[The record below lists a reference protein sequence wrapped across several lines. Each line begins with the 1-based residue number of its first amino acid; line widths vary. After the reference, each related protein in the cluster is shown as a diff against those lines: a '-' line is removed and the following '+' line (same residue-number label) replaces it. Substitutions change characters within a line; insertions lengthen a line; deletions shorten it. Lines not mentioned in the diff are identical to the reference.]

1 MTERPGD
8 ETDRRVD
15 DAGVQRDDA
24 AAHARV
30 DDATAQAATRAW
42 QGLNTLLMDRH
53 NRRKEVAEALGMSF
67 SRIRALRRIAPGP
80 LTLRE
85 LAQRLGADPPYTTV
99 IVDDL
104 VRRGLAERVPHPVDR
119 RAKLVRLTAE
129 GEAAAERAAAILS
142 APPADLLA
150 LGREDIEALD
160 RVVAK
165 LLG

>member
-1 MTERPGD
+1 M
-8 ETDRRVD
+8 D
-15 DAGVQRDDA
+15 DAGAQL
-24 AAHARV
+24 
-30 DDATAQAATRAW
+30 DDATVRAATRAW

-104 VRRGLAERVPHPVDR
+104 VRRGFAERVPHPVDR

-160 RVVAK
+160 RVVAR

>member
-8 ETDRRVD
+8 DTDRRVD
-15 DAGVQRDDA
+15 DAGAQ
-24 AAHARV
+24 V
-30 DDATAQAATRAW
+30 DDATVQAATRAW

-85 LAQRLGADPPYTTV
+85 LAQRLSADPPYTTV

-104 VRRGLAERVPHPVDR
+104 VRRGFAERVPHPVDR

-129 GEAAAERAAAILS
+129 GEAAADRAVAILS

>member
-1 MTERPGD
+1 MERPGD
-8 ETDRRVD
+8 DTGR
-15 DAGVQRDDA
+15 Q
-24 AAHARV
+24 V
-30 DDATAQAATRAW
+30 DDATVRAATRAW

-85 LAQRLGADPPYTTV
+85 LAQRMSTDPPYTTV

-104 VRRGLAERVPHPVDR
+104 VRRGFAERVPHPVDR

-129 GEAAAERAAAILS
+129 GEAAAARAAAILS
-142 APPADLLA
+142 APPEDLLA
-150 LGREDIEALD
+150 LDREDIEALD
-160 RVVAK
+160 RVVSK

>member
-8 ETDRRVD
+8 DTDRRVD
-15 DAGVQRDDA
+15 DAGAQL
-24 AAHARV
+24 
-30 DDATAQAATRAW
+30 DDATVRAATRAW

-104 VRRGLAERVPHPVDR
+104 VRRGFAERVPHPVDR

-160 RVVAK
+160 RVVAR
-165 LLG
+165 LLR

>member
-1 MTERPGD
+1 M
-8 ETDRRVD
+8 D
-15 DAGVQRDDA
+15 DAGAQL
-24 AAHARV
+24 
-30 DDATAQAATRAW
+30 DDATVRAATRAW

-104 VRRGLAERVPHPVDR
+104 VRRGFAERVPHPVDR

-160 RVVAK
+160 RVVAR
-165 LLG
+165 LLR

>member
-8 ETDRRVD
+8 DTDRRAD
-15 DAGVQRDDA
+15 DAGA
-24 AAHARV
+24 PV
-30 DDATAQAATRAW
+30 DDATMQAATRAW

-53 NRRKEVAEALGMSF
+53 NRRKEVADALGMSF

-104 VRRGLAERVPHPVDR
+104 VRRGFAERVPHPVDR

-129 GEAAAERAAAILS
+129 GEAAAARAATILS

-150 LGREDIEALD
+150 LDRAEIEALD
-160 RVVAK
+160 RVVTK

>member
-8 ETDRRVD
+8 DTDRRVD
-15 DAGVQRDDA
+15 DPGAQRDDA
-24 AAHARV
+24 TV
-30 DDATAQAATRAW
+30 QAATRAW

-104 VRRGLAERVPHPVDR
+104 VRRGFAERVPHPVDR

-129 GEAAAERAAAILS
+129 GEAAAERAVAILS

>member
-1 MTERPGD
+1 M
-8 ETDRRVD
+8 D

-24 AAHARV
+24 AAHAQV